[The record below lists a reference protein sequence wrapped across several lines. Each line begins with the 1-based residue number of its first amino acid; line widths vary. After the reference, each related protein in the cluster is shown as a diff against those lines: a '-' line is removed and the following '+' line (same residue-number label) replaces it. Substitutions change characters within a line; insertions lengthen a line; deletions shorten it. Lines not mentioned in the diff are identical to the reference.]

1 MQGLATGASESLL
14 PLMIT
19 EVTFLHERG
28 QIFGL
33 YWTTQTIIGAVLNLA
48 SSYEV
53 DALGW
58 RWYYWIFTIA
68 VAIGLV
74 LAVLFGFETRFARP
88 AVNLDGRIIVTD
100 DFGVTRVIS
109 DDEAQEYLEQ
119 HGGEAPSEH
128 DDTPKKT
135 YSQLLMPWS
144 EPHPTPWKMIV
155 TSWAYMAQSMA
166 SPAILFAVLS
176 SSVCLG
182 CTVCMS
188 LTYDTVLRSY
198 GWQPQDIGLV
208 NVASIVGSLLGSTYC
223 AFLGEPFVLWM
234 ARRNHGIHKPEHRL
248 VVLVPMGILG
258 VAMLVLY
265 GFSAESGVEGTG
277 DNYWGALLGW
287 GFFQTTWIAVLIV
300 TTTFAAE
307 ASPKHP
313 GPALVM
319 VVGTKNLVS
328 FGVAYGMTP
337 MVEQGGYAWSFGV
350 LAGIFGAIFVLG
362 IPVYFLNPRW
372 RRYITRREEEKGVT
386 TTD

>member
-1 MQGLATGASESLL
+1 
-14 PLMIT
+14 MIT

-33 YWTTQTIIGAVLNLA
+33 YWTTQTIIGACLNLA

-58 RWYYWIFTIA
+58 RWYYWIFSIA

-74 LAVLFGFETRFARP
+74 LAVFFGFETRFARP

-109 DDEAQEYLEQ
+109 DDEAQAYLEQ
-119 HGGEAPSEH
+119 HAGEVPSEH

-188 LTYDTVLRSY
+188 LTYDTILRAY

-208 NVASIVGSLLGSTYC
+208 NVASIVGSLLGSVYC
-223 AFLGEPFVLWM
+223 TFLGEPFVLWM
-234 ARRNHGIHKPEHRL
+234 ARRNNGIHKPEHRL

-265 GFSAESGVEGTG
+265 GFSAEWGVDETG

-350 LAGIFGAIFVLG
+350 LAGVFGAIFVLG
-362 IPVYFLNPRW
+362 IPVYFLNPKW
-372 RRYITRREEEKGVT
+372 RRYITRREEERGVM